1 MASVRKR
8 GNSYQITV
16 SNGRD
21 LTGKQL
27 IETAT
32 FTPDPQKT
40 DKQNQKALEKFIF
53 EFEEKVKSGKFLD
66 GEKLT
71 FSKFT
76 EKWLNEYAAVQLE
89 QTTVDIY
96 KILLSVHIL
105 PVIGHLKLARI
116 QPVHLNSMYNDMLYT
131 RKDGKEGG
139 YSPTTIKRVHALI
152 SSILSTA
159 VRWNILLENPC
170 ERVQPPKQTR
180 SADNIKYFTLEQSE
194 AFLGALEHDYNA
206 GTIRLQHVL
215 FFQMALFCGLRR
227 GELIALTWE
236 DINMEKGIVS
246 VTKSTSIVNGK
257 PYTKAPKNKS
267 SNRAV
272 SLPASVLQLAKQY
285 RKEQIKYRL
294 SIGSQ
299 WDGDNYIFIQW
310 NGRQMYPSTPYST
323 FKDIIN
329 RYNSRTEDSSQFLPD
344 IPLHGLRHT
353 SATLLISQNIDIRTV
368 SGRLGHAQTST
379 TMNIYSHAL
388 QKMDEKAADALED
401 LFHTKPDH
409 TLVKC

>member
-21 LTGKQL
+21 MNGKQL

-32 FTPDPQKT
+32 FTPDPQRT

-71 FSKFT
+71 FSAFT
-76 EKWLNEYAAVQLE
+76 EKWLIEYAAVQLE
-89 QTTVDIY
+89 ATTVDIY
-96 KILLSVHIL
+96 KVLLKTHIL
-105 PVIGHLKLARI
+105 PVIGHLKLAKI
-116 QPVHLNSMYNDMLYT
+116 QPAHLNGLYSTMLT
-131 RKDGKEGG
+131 VRLDGKAGG

-159 VRWNILLENPC
+159 VHWNILIENPC

-180 SADNIKYFTLEQSE
+180 NTDDIKYFTVEQSA
-194 AFLGALEHDYNA
+194 AFLDALEYDYSSGA
-206 GTIRLQHVL
+206 IQLQHVL

-227 GELIALTWE
+227 GELIALTWA
-236 DINMEKGIVS
+236 DLDMENGIVS
-246 VTKSTSIVNGK
+246 ISKSTGLVGGK

-267 SNRAV
+267 SNRSI
-272 SLPASVLQLAKQY
+272 SLPASVLQLAKHY
-285 RKEQIKYRL
+285 RKEQLKYRL
-294 SIGSQ
+294 SIGNQ
-299 WDGDNYIFIQW
+299 WEGDNYIFIQW

-323 FKDIIN
+323 FKGIIH
-329 RYNSRTEDSSQFLPD
+329 RYNVRAENDTQKLPD

-353 SATLLISQNIDIRTV
+353 SATLLISQNIDVRTV

-388 QKMDEKAADALED
+388 RKMDEKAADTLEE
-401 LFHTKPDH
+401 LFHPKQGGS
-409 TLVKC
+409 LVKC

>member
-32 FTPDPQKT
+32 FTPDPQRT

-89 QTTVDIY
+89 RTTVDIY

-388 QKMDEKAADALED
+388 QKMDEKAADTLEG